1 MQDLQKLITQSNDT
15 AELSLEDR
23 LTTVLSMF
31 PSADTQEVTCYNIVG
46 NTHIQPLSDS
56 ATNKRQG

>member
-31 PSADTQEVTCYNIVG
+31 PSADTQ
-46 NTHIQPLSDS
+46 
-56 ATNKRQG
+56 